1 MLSKWFQA
9 GRKYN
14 TIPNITN
21 ASQFKDEWITWWT
34 SMQPS
39 WRQAPVKGDL
49 PLPMANAKDKDDTGC
64 IKKGGPSG
72 LVTVLVGLKWWVS
85 LQENDAMW
93 EAAVNDL
100 NGCFEY
106 WSKPVVGKKR
116 RGGELVNDV
125 AKKQKG

>member
-1 MLSKWFQA
+1 
-9 GRKYN
+9 
-14 TIPNITN
+14 
-21 ASQFKDEWITWWT
+21 
-34 SMQPS
+34 
-39 WRQAPVKGDL
+39 
-49 PLPMANAKDKDDTGC
+49 MANAKDKDDTGC

-93 EAAVNDL
+93 EASVNDL